1 MKMDTKLPKRA
12 IKAFLFVLLGAVSS
26 SFHISEQQGFVYT
39 IVNLQEQNLA
49 LFWKGKDNKV
59 LGNFEAL
66 EKALKADHQQ
76 LLFAMNAG
84 MYTQD
89 QTPLGL
95 YIEKGKELHPLNTQT
110 GSGNFYLKPN
120 GVFSIDKRKEAKLCS
135 TDQFIADKDV
145 YFATQSGPMLLV
157 NGQFHPAFKEGS
169 TNLNIRN
176 GVGLINK
183 HKVVLAMSKE
193 AVNFYD
199 FARFFKAMGCKNA
212 LYLDGFVSRTYY
224 PKEKW
229 IQKDGAFGVML
240 GVY

>member
-1 MKMDTKLPKRA
+1 MSVKFTKRTFQV
-12 IKAFLFVLLGAVSS
+12 FLFVLLGVFCS
-26 SFHISEQQGFVYT
+26 SFHVSDHQGFVY
-39 IVNLQEQNLA
+39 ILVDLEEQNLG
-49 LFWKGKDNKV
+49 LFWKGKDGKV

-66 EKALKADHQQ
+66 EKELKGENQH

-89 QTPLGL
+89 QAPLGL
-95 YIEKGKELHPLNTQT
+95 YIEKGKTLHPLNTQE
-110 GSGNFYLKPN
+110 GNGNFYLKPN
-120 GVFSIDKRKEAKLCS
+120 GVFSIDRRKEANLC
-135 TDQFIADKDV
+135 TTAEFVPNKDV
-145 YFATQSGPMLLV
+145 VFATQSGPMLLV
-157 NGQFHPAFKEGS
+157 EGQYHPAFKAGS

-199 FARFFKAMGCKNA
+199 FARFFKSMGCENA

-229 IQKDGAFGVML
+229 MQKDGAFGVML